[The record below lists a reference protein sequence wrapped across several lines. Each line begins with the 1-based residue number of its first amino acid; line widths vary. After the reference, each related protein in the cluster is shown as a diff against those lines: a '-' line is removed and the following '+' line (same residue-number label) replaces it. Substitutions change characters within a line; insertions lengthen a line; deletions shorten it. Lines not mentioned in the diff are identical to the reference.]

1 MQVVFV
7 LPDEY
12 ALAISLSGNIDLNNE
27 LKVSAAANGKL
38 LLTSDIA
45 ICTSAEVT

>member
-27 LKVSAAANGKL
+27 LKVSAAANGNPAS
-38 LLTSDIA
+38 TQRYPN
-45 ICTSAEVT
+45 VV